1 MIRCISTAAVSPRPN
16 ATALAALASPPG
28 TYQNTD
34 EKTPAR
40 KAAPTKTIR
49 IAGA

>member
-1 MIRCISTAAVSPRPN
+1 MSLCVRAAAVSPMPN

-40 KAAPTKTIR
+40 KAAPIKIIR
-49 IAGA
+49 MAGA